1 MHPIHAARAPIRVI
15 GERNEDIP
23 DGGTLVFVGTFFDY
37 GDWLHGVDASRFIV
51 HHNIDLPIELVQRLT
66 QIAETTSGCRIELVF
81 PSERFRRLANLPG
94 TIDISWV
101 DPDRF
106 VPATRVAGPSG
117 ELVIGRHSRDDPRKH
132 HPNDP
137 ALYRQLIA
145 CGHRCRI
152 MGGLSLRHAFEGD
165 PGATCIELLP
175 TGSED
180 PRNFLATLDCFVYRK
195 NPAWFETGGTVI
207 LEAMAMALPV
217 IVFDDDRCGAIDWIE
232 PGVSGFVV
240 RTEEEVL
247 ATVARLA
254 EDPELR
260 ARTGAAARART
271 IALATAQRAAA
282 LQFYLGD
289 GDGPGRRPIAPAA
302 ASVRSSQR
310 GLTENA

>member
-1 MHPIHAARAPIRVI
+1 MA
-15 GERNEDIP
+15 
-23 DGGTLVFVGTFFDY
+23 
-37 GDWLHGVDASRFIV
+37 
-51 HHNIDLPIELVQRLT
+51 LP
-66 QIAETTSGCRIELVF
+66 
-81 PSERFRRLANLPG
+81 
-94 TIDISWV
+94 
-101 DPDRF
+101 
-106 VPATRVAGPSG
+106 
-117 ELVIGRHSRDDPRKH
+117 
-132 HPNDP
+132 
-137 ALYRQLIA
+137 
-145 CGHRCRI
+145 
-152 MGGLSLRHAFEGD
+152 LRHAFEGD
-165 PGATCIELLP
+165 PGAACIELLP

-254 EDPELR
+254 EDRALR